1 MGGCRPGF
9 ERVDHPRCRCC
20 RPCHRRRF
28 PCHCYDFPRASGA
41 HPILTTP
48 PSAPSCVLGLH
59 KASTL
64 SEIIARPPSAPS
76 CVLGLYKASTL
87 SEIIARPPAL
97 HPASWD
103 CTRRR
108 HFLKFHLPLLLTTY
122 RCHLPLTAA
131 TTARPSVDCQ
141 ISYLTPTSTSILPGP
156 FHYGSLHHLAP
167 HRGGRSQLSRPVFAS
182 ALSAQGCRVENGF
195 SLSLRSPPLLPPNS

>member
-1 MGGCRPGF
+1 MPCLQGGEPAHGAAPVRGPYRRQKPDVCAGYALTPASSAL
-9 ERVDHPRCRCC
+9 HT
-20 RPCHRRRF
+20 PCGSQWCLESLVIHN
-28 PCHCYDFPRASGA
+28 
-41 HPILTTP
+41 
-48 PSAPSCVLGLH
+48 
-59 KASTL
+59 
-64 SEIIARPPSAPS
+64 AR
-76 CVLGLYKASTL
+76 L
-87 SEIIARPPAL
+87 PAL

-103 CTRRR
+103 CTRRQC
-108 HFLKFHLPLLLTTY
+108 FLKFNLPLLLTTY

-141 ISYLTPTSTSILPGP
+141 ISYLTPTSTSTIPGP

>member
-9 ERVDHPRCRCC
+9 ERVDHPAADAADLATAAASLAIVMAFRA
-20 RPCHRRRF
+20 
-28 PCHCYDFPRASGA
+28 PRA
-41 HPILTTP
+41 LT
-48 PSAPSCVLGLH
+48 PSWLRL
-59 KASTL
+59 
-64 SEIIARPPSAPS
+64 
-76 CVLGLYKASTL
+76 
-87 SEIIARPPAL
+87 PAL

-141 ISYLTPTSTSILPGP
+141 ISYLTPTSTSTIPGP

>member
-59 KASTL
+59 
-64 SEIIARPPSAPS
+64 
-76 CVLGLYKASTL
+76 KASTL